1 MVYPNNGILFSNTN
15 EVLLLYATTWMSLKN
30 MLSNASFVFKPLTS
44 ADLSIT
50 LAKLIS
56 TYLCSIVSAARFVN
70 LHLLPIA
77 RQHFVV
83 ILILNSFFYMK
94 QHTHK

>member
-1 MVYPNNGILFSNTN
+1 MVYPNNGVLFSNTN
-15 EVLLLYATTWMSLKN
+15 EVHLLYATTRMSLKS

-44 ADLSIT
+44 ADLLVT

-56 TYLCSIVSAARFVN
+56 AYLCSIVSAARFVN
-70 LHLLPIA
+70 LYLLSIA

-83 ILILNSFFYMK
+83 I
-94 QHTHK
+94 